1 MSATKT
7 SPKLYGM
14 GAEFQSAKD
23 VYEAAQKIRDLGF
36 IRWDVHSPFPI
47 HGMDDAMG
55 LPRSRVSLFSIIGGC
70 TGTLTALTLIFL
82 TAADYRELLPR
93 WIPVN
98 LIPSYPLIVHGK
110 PFFAFEPSFPV
121 FFELTILLTA
131 FGTVL
136 GLLLLGVIPRY
147 NHPVFNWD
155 RFARVTDDRFFIVIE
170 ATDPKFDEVKTRE
183 LLHELGGSQISLI
196 RHDP

>member
-1 MSATKT
+1 MQTT
-7 SPKLYGM
+7 TLPKLYGM

-55 LPRSRVSLFSIIGGC
+55 LKRSRVSLFSIIGGI
-70 TGTLTALTLIFL
+70 TGSLTALFLIFI
-82 TAADYRELLPR
+82 TSADYRHLVPD
-93 WIPVN
+93 WFPVT
-98 LIPSYPLIVHGK
+98 LVPSYPLIVQGK
-110 PFFAFEPSFPV
+110 PFFAFEPSFPI

-136 GLLLLGVIPRY
+136 GLLTLGVLPRL

-155 RFARVTDDRFFIVIE
+155 RFSRVTDDKFFIVIE
-170 ATDPKFDEVKTRE
+170 ATDPQFDEVKTRE

>member
-1 MSATKT
+1 MSKTKE
-7 SPKLYGM
+7 PALYGI
-14 GAEFQSAKD
+14 GAEFNSAKD

-36 IRWDVHSPFPI
+36 IRWDVHTPFPV
-47 HGMDDAMG
+47 HGMDQAMG
-55 LPRSRVSLFSIIGGC
+55 LKRSRVSLISLLGGI
-70 TGTLTALTLIFL
+70 TGSLTALTLIFL
-82 TAADYRELLPR
+82 TSADYRHL
-93 WIPVN
+93 IPDWFPVT

-110 PFFAFEPSFPV
+110 PFFAFEPSFPI

-136 GLLLLGVIPRY
+136 GLLCFGAIPRL
-147 NHPVFNWD
+147 NHPVFNWE
-155 RFARVTDDRFFIVIE
+155 RFSRVTDDKFFIVIE

-196 RHDP
+196 RHDA

>member
-1 MSATKT
+1 MSKTKE
-7 SPKLYGM
+7 PALYGI
-14 GAEFQSAKD
+14 GAEFNSAKD

-36 IRWDVHSPFPI
+36 IRWDVHTPFPV
-47 HGMDDAMG
+47 HGMDQAMG
-55 LPRSRVSLFSIIGGC
+55 LKRSRVSLISLLGGI
-70 TGTLTALTLIFL
+70 TGSLTALTLIFL
-82 TAADYRELLPR
+82 TSADYRHL
-93 WIPVN
+93 IPDWFPVT

-110 PFFAFEPSFPV
+110 PFFAFEPSFPI

-136 GLLLLGVIPRY
+136 GLLCFSAIPRL
-147 NHPVFNWD
+147 NHPVFNWE
-155 RFARVTDDRFFIVIE
+155 RFSRVTDDKFFIVIE

-196 RHDP
+196 RHDA